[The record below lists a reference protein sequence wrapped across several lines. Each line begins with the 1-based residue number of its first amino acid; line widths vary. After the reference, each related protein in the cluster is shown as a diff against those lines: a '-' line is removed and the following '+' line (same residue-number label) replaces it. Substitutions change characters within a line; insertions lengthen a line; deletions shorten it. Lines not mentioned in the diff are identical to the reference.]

1 VSSTFGKNIRI
12 SIFGQSH
19 SDAVGVVIDGLPA
32 GHAIDLDA
40 LDAFMRRRA
49 PGATALG
56 TRRNER
62 DAVEILSGVAGG
74 RLCGAPL
81 AALVRNNDVRKG
93 DYADLADT
101 PRPGHAD
108 YTAQIK
114 YAGAQDKT
122 GGGHFSGRLT
132 APLCIAGGVCL
143 QLLEK
148 EGVRIGAHIERVGDV
163 CDVRFDPLRISPD
176 ELIAARENPVPALD
190 PGAAAR
196 MVSLIEQVRTVG
208 DSVGGAVEC
217 AIVGL
222 PAGVGDPM
230 FEGLENRIASIVFGI
245 PAVKGVEFGSGF
257 ACAGMRGSA
266 HNDPFC
272 IEDGQVRT
280 RTNNHGGIL
289 GGISTGMPVI
299 FRAAFKP
306 TPSIARPQQ
315 TVSLSNMEQV
325 EITVNGRHDPCVV
338 LRAVPVVEAAAAV
351 AVFDALL
358 DYKMYR

>member
-1 VSSTFGKNIRI
+1 MSSTFGKNIKV

-19 SDAVGVVIDGLPA
+19 SDAIGVVVDGLPA
-32 GHAIDLDA
+32 GHSLDLDA
-40 LDAFMRRRA
+40 LGAFMRRRA
-49 PGATALG
+49 PGSTALG
-56 TRRNER
+56 TQRNER
-62 DAVEILSGVAGG
+62 DAVEILSGVVDG
-74 RLCGAPL
+74 RLCGAPF
-81 AALVRNNDVRKG
+81 AALIKNGDVRKG
-93 DYADLADT
+93 DYANLADT

-132 APLCIAGGVCL
+132 APLCVAGGVCL

-148 EGVRIGAHIERVGDV
+148 EGILVGAHVERVGDV
-163 CDVRFDPLRISPD
+163 CDTRF
-176 ELIAARENPVPALD
+176 NPVRLNPEDLVAAQKNAVAALD
-190 PGAAAR
+190 PDAAAR
-196 MVSLIEQVRTVG
+196 IARLIEEVRAAG

-217 AIVGL
+217 AAIGL

-230 FEGLENRIASIVFGI
+230 FEGLENRVASIAFGI

-257 ACAGMRGSA
+257 SCASMRGSA

-272 IEDGQVRT
+272 IEDGRVKT

-299 FRAAFKP
+299 FRVAFKP

-315 TVSLSNMEQV
+315 TVNLSRMGEAELIV
-325 EITVNGRHDPCVV
+325 HGRHDPCVV

-351 AVFDALL
+351 AIYDAFL